1 MKEES
6 FMNEESVN
14 ERCFEERW
22 WEKQQTFL
30 GCPDLPLIMT
40 VTFTL
45 HQYNRCRW
53 HSVEE
58 RISFRDKHEVP

>member
-1 MKEES
+1 
-6 FMNEESVN
+6 
-14 ERCFEERW
+14 
-22 WEKQQTFL
+22 
-30 GCPDLPLIMT
+30 LIMT